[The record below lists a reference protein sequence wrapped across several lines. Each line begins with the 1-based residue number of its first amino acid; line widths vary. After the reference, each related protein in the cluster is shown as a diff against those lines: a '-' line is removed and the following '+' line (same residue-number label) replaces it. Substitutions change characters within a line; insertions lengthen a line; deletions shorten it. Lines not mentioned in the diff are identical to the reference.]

1 MKHSKHIFIF
11 FSLISIKTF
20 SQSTFSSL
28 DILFNKTISA
38 VNQKDSAMYISLLHF
53 PSIFNEKKIYTKNDS
68 ITLLKPFKEAFSQ
81 LISELIAIDNKKEY
95 VVKYDS
101 SEILG
106 LKNIDPKVNEKLFV
120 QVKLSLNVSQKLKMI
135 FFVSTY
141 QGQYFMEKPIM
152 VGFGF

>member
-38 VNQKDSAMYISLLHF
+38 VNQKDSAMYISLLHL
-53 PSIFNEKKIYTKNDS
+53 PSIFSEKKNYTKTDS
-68 ITLLKPFKEAFSQ
+68 LTLLKPYKEAFSQ
-81 LISELIAIDNKKEY
+81 LVTELIAIDNKKEY
-95 VVKYDS
+95 IVKYDS
-101 SEILG
+101 SEVLG
-106 LKNIDPKVNEKLFV
+106 NKNINPKVNEKLIV
-120 QVKLSLNVSQKLKMI
+120 QVKLSVNVTHKVKLI
-135 FFVSTY
+135 FFISTY